1 MPPRGGW
8 LAALIL
14 LTACDEARLQAPSA
28 SVTMKL
34 PPARPADAR
43 PGFGE
48 ILDEVPQAAE
58 AAVS

>member
-1 MPPRGGW
+1 MPPRAAW

-14 LTACDEARLQAPSA
+14 LAGCDDARLQAPSA

-48 ILDEVPQAAE
+48 LLDEVPDAAE